1 MGDYGEGTRIK
12 ARGWGT
18 LIISIQLGCVSGFA
32 TFLAAAPLFEDVVLD
47 IIRCDYNE
55 LSKKGEGV
63 DKVLFKVVEGNS
75 RVTNSGETRERVENG
90 CCDGWPDWFR
100 SPHLRDHVF
109 ILNFSP

>member
-18 LIISIQLGCVSGFA
+18 LSISIQLGCVSGFA

-47 IIRCDYNE
+47 IIRCDYNK

-109 ILNFSP
+109 ILNFRP